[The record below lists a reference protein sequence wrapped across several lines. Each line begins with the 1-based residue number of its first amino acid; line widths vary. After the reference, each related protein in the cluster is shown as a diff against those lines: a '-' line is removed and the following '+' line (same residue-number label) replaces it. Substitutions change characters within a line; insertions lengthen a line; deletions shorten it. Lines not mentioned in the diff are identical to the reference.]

1 MSVVT
6 LAITKRYD
14 CDVLVIG
21 GGVGGFSAAVNAARS
36 GAKVILAEKNGY
48 LGGTATAGLI
58 GTFMTCYDAKGEKRL
73 IKGFYQEFVEEMVKT
88 GGAIAP
94 EDCLAVG
101 KYGGYRFKGH
111 FGVVPYEIEAFKKV
125 SETLCKKAGVR
136 LLYHLLLIGCKKEG
150 KEITHAYFATG
161 SDVYE
166 ISARVFIDATGDAYL
181 CHKAGFSSEI
191 GAADGEKQ
199 PASTFFTIKGV
210 DEQML
215 DQHMANTSEMRARFF
230 MDEIAAAR
238 VTGEYPCGIEKLRIF
253 KSPGEKWYVN
263 MAQVDEPLDQ
273 FDAEAVTEA
282 EISQRQQIDAI
293 VAFLRKHIP
302 ACRNVELVETAAEIG
317 IREGRRVLGEY
328 VLKKDDILSGRIFDD
343 AICCCANSIDIHRSH
358 TVAYTPTREDII
370 YTIPYRSLVVK
381 EADNVLVAGRCL
393 SAEREAMAAVRVMSP
408 CVAMGEAAGIAA
420 AIATEKDIAVR
431 DVPYSVL
438 REKLLANG
446 AYLEEKGAEK

>member
-1 MSVVT
+1 MDTITLTVT
-6 LAITKRYD
+6 KQYE

-21 GGVGGFSAAVNAARS
+21 GGVAGFSAAVNAARD

-58 GTFMTCYDAKGEKRL
+58 GTFMTCYDAKGTKRL
-73 IKGFYQEFVEEMVKT
+73 IKGFYQEFVKRMVEI

-94 EDCLAVG
+94 EECLTVG

-111 FGVVPYEIEAFKKV
+111 FGVVPYEIEAFKSV
-125 SETLCKKAGVR
+125 SEKMCQEAGVQ
-136 LLYHLLLIGCKKEG
+136 LLYHILLVGCERDGDRIKK
-150 KEITHAYFATG
+150 AYFATNNG
-161 SDVYE
+161 IYE
-166 ISARVFIDATGDAYL
+166 IAAKMFVDATGDAYL
-181 CHKAGFSSEI
+181 CDKAGFHSEV
-191 GAADGEKQ
+191 GASDGEKQ
-199 PASTFFTIKGV
+199 PASMFFTIKGV
-210 DEQML
+210 DEEML
-215 DQHMANTSEMRARFF
+215 DQHMATTEEMRARFF
-230 MDEIAAAR
+230 MDELEAAR
-238 VTGEYPCGIEKLRIF
+238 KTGEYPCGIEKLRIF
-253 KSPGEKWYVN
+253 KSPSEKWYVN
-263 MAQVDEPLDQ
+263 MAQEDEPVDQ
-273 FDAEAVTEA
+273 FDAEAVTKA
-282 EISQRQQIDAI
+282 EVSQRQQIKAI
-293 VAFLRKHIP
+293 IAFLRKHIP

-328 VLKKDDILSGRIFDD
+328 ILKKEDILSARVFED
-343 AICCCANSIDIHRSH
+343 AICYCANSIDIHCRN

-408 CVAMGEAAGIAA
+408 CVAMGEAAGLAA
-420 AIATEKDIAVR
+420 SIAVREGLAAR

-446 AYLEEKGAEK
+446 AYL